1 MVVMQLQAAMAK
13 LNEDTAR
20 RAAEEE
26 RVKRLISS
34 IPTDARALFAYPMAW
49 DAIERA
55 GVVPSKM
62 RPWISKKL
70 VELLGAD
77 DAAVVDFLCGRL
89 AARCGPEPLLQEMA
103 SFLEHA
109 EAEQFIAKLWRM
121 LVFHM
126 LSCGGGSS

>member
-1 MVVMQLQAAMAK
+1 MMK

-26 RVKRLISS
+26 RVKRLIAT
-34 IPTDARALFAYPMAW
+34 IPTDPRALFAYPMAW

-55 GVVPSKM
+55 GVVAAKM

-77 DAAVVDFLCGRL
+77 DAAVVDFLCSKL

-103 SFLEHA
+103 AILEHA
-109 EAEQFIAKLWRM
+109 EAEAFVAKLWRM

-126 LSCGGGSS
+126 LSSSGSN